1 MTDYSF
7 VDRRLLIQLHSFI
20 RMNVSVVVW
29 VGYIQNSCVHSYQQH
44 SMRCL
49 VVSRCVLLLLLL
61 LLMTFIGRKL
71 RHRKCA
77 KSTVAQ

>member
-61 LLMTFIGRKL
+61 LCLYCSLRCVGRL
-71 RHRKCA
+71 FASRKNYR
-77 KSTVAQ
+77 Q